1 MMLIV
6 GVNDDLDDLMIMM
19 GPQDKWGT
27 LLGDVV
33 INVGNSKWVEE
44 WGSNS
49 SDEISENYDDI
60 LMMIVMTMM
69 VRVCWW

>member
-1 MMLIV
+1 MIV

-33 INVGNSKWVEE
+33 INVGNSK
-44 WGSNS
+44 
-49 SDEISENYDDI
+49 
-60 LMMIVMTMM
+60 
-69 VRVCWW
+69 